1 MKIEICLLALLF
13 PAALSAQTVETANMP
28 DYARFMENVKESNID
43 YMVEKYNVDIA
54 QARVQAARV
63 FPDPGLSLGATDNQE
78 RKLRMGYSLEAGLDY
93 NLELGGKRQARM
105 FLAQSEAGL
114 SEALLLNFFRNLRAD
129 ATLAYLTALYQ
140 KQLLGVQRMS
150 YRQMAGLARADSI
163 RCSLGEIGDI
173 DARQSKL
180 EAGMMWNDV
189 VKSEAELQNMLA
201 HLCWLQGS
209 AQTTLPDS
217 VAGVLSYFKRVFEL
231 PALIA
236 AAQDCRA
243 DLQAALRS
251 KEVSERNLRLAKAN
265 RAVDLGLSFGVSRN
279 ARVRNEIAPAPAFTA
294 VTVGVNIPL
303 KFSNMNRGEVR
314 AGQLAV
320 EQSEAGYRAVEIQ
333 IQAEVIQ
340 AYNLYAAACRQVENF
355 NSGHLTDAATILQ
368 KKIYSYERGE
378 TNLLE
383 VLHAQRTFNDVQEK
397 YYETLYGCAAALVE
411 LERASGINL
420 NDEMKK

>member
-1 MKIEICLLALLF
+1 MKIKICLLTLLF
-13 PAALSAQTVETANMP
+13 PAALSAQTDELTNMP
-28 DYARFMENVKESNID
+28 DYARFMENVKESNIE

-54 QARVQAARV
+54 QAHAQAARV

-93 NLELGGKRQARM
+93 NLELGGKRQARIR
-105 FLAQSEAGL
+105 LAQSEAGL

-129 ATLAYLTALYQ
+129 ATLAYLTAVYQ
-140 KQLLGVQRMS
+140 KQLLGVQKMS

-163 RCSLGEIGDI
+163 RCSLGEIGDV

-189 VKSEAELQNMLA
+189 VQGETELQNTLV
-201 HLCWLQGS
+201 HLWLLQGS
-209 AQTTLPDS
+209 AQATFPDS
-217 VAGVLSYFKRVFEL
+217 VAGGLTRFKRRFEL
-231 PALIA
+231 TALIT
-236 AAQDCRA
+236 AAQDNRA

-265 RAVDLGLSFGVSRN
+265 RAIDLGLNLGVSRN
-279 ARVRNEIAPAPAFTA
+279 AKVRNEIAPAPAFTA
-294 VTVGVNIPL
+294 VTAGINIPL
-303 KFSNMNRGEVR
+303 KFSNMNKGEVR

-320 EQSEAGYRAVEIQ
+320 EQSEANYRAVEIQ

-340 AYNLYAAACRQVENF
+340 AYNLYVAACRQVENF
-355 NSGHLTDAATILQ
+355 HSGRLTDAGMILK

-383 VLHAQRTFNDVQEK
+383 ALHAQRTFNDVQEK

-411 LERASGINL
+411 LERASGIWDL
-420 NDEMKK
+420 